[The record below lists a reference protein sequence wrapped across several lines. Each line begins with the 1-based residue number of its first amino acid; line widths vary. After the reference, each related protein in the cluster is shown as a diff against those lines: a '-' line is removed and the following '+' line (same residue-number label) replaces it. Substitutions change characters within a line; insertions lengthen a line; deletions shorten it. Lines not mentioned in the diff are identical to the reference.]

1 MKIGITGG
9 IGSGKTYVANF
20 LKKKRFPV
28 YSCDDRARIIMKEDE
43 SIKAELI
50 KLIGED
56 AYLEDGNL
64 NKPVIA
70 KYLYETKEHQEQ
82 IGALVHPRVRTD
94 FEMWCNF
101 QDSEVVFMESAILY
115 ESGLADAVDKVL
127 YVFASDEVRVR
138 RIIQRDKITRNEAHA
153 RIKAQMPEAVKMK
166 LADYCIINNGNN
178 NILKQLQNIQ
188 I

>member
-20 LKKKRFPV
+20 LKKKGFPV

-43 SIKAELI
+43 TIKAELI
-50 KLIGED
+50 QLIGED

-70 KYLYETKEHQEQ
+70 NFLYANKENQEK
-82 IGALVHPRVRTD
+82 IGALVHPRVRND

-115 ESGLADAVDKVL
+115 ESGLSDAVDKVL
-127 YVFASDEVRVR
+127 YVFAADDVRIK
-138 RIIQRDKITRNEAHA
+138 RIIHRDKITRNEAYA

-166 LADYCIINNGNN
+166 LSDYCIINNGNN